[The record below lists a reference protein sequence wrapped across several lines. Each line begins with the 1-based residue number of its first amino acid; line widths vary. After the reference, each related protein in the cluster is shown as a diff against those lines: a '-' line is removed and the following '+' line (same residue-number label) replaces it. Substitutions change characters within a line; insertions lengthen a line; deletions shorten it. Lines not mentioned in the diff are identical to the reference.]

1 MVVFRLREVSDIAKM
16 QVFALEARQ
25 QSREKEVECLRRQ
38 VLDYQVRNLF
48 ILVCAQIFLERRY
61 IKMYYRQAQ
70 SDEKALIAKLHQHI
84 VALQLSETAA
94 ISRLEAYTTRLQ
106 HLEAQRLRAE
116 QQLDAQ
122 QQALWQARQE
132 GRQRARHLRQAL
144 HALRRR
150 FSGALPLGQQEKFSS
165 TMLQLQEDRARARE
179 EAHRAQEERST
190 AEGKAQELEL
200 RLKGLEEL
208 TATLKDVKGAQK
220 V

>member
-1 MVVFRLREVSDIAKM
+1 M
-16 QVFALEARQ
+16 
-25 QSREKEVECLRRQ
+25 CLH
-38 VLDYQVRNLF
+38 
-48 ILVCAQIFLERRY
+48 
-61 IKMYYRQAQ
+61 QAQ

-94 ISRLEAYTTRLQ
+94 VSRLEAYTTRLR

-122 QQALWQARQE
+122 QQALWRARQE

-144 HALRRR
+144 NSLRRR
-150 FSGALPLGQQEKFSS
+150 FSGALPLGQQEKFSN

-190 AEGKAQELEL
+190 AQEKAQELEL

-220 V
+220 VWEERDEMRQGSTVGFKRFVFVITKNYRYALIITHVGLDFGQIFLNLNSYFQAF

>member
-1 MVVFRLREVSDIAKM
+1 M
-16 QVFALEARQ
+16 
-25 QSREKEVECLRRQ
+25 
-38 VLDYQVRNLF
+38 
-48 ILVCAQIFLERRY
+48 LVKKKGGVCVQIFVEKKNLVP
-61 IKMYYRQAQ
+61 QSQ

-94 ISRLEAYTTRLQ
+94 VSRMEAYTDRFQ
-106 HLEAQRLRAE
+106 RLEAQRLRAE

-150 FSGALPLGQQEKFSS
+150 FSGALPLSQQEKFSS
-165 TMLQLQEDRARARE
+165 TMLQLQEDRTRARE
-179 EAHRAQEERST
+179 EARRAQEERRA

-220 V
+220 VWHERDINISVSDLRTWSSDLLSDP